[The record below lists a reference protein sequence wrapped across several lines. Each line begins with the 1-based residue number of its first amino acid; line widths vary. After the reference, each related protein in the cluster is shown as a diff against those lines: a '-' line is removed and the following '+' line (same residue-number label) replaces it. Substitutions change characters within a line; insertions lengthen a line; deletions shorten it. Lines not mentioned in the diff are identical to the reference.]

1 VSPIYKVSR
10 SLIHCSPRCSSSG
23 KDLLDSSHT
32 MFQQLQSLRRILIC
46 FQFSSELPLPKGSIL
61 ASGLDF
67 ARALNPISRAR
78 NVEVIVFKLSCQIPV
93 CSSQQLDVTAQ
104 IPKVYGWRT
113 IDRTLSDTS
122 SFPSL
127 RSVTVLLQLLSVE
140 AIPGSEL
147 TELVR
152 RIAKTI
158 RGSGLPRLVER
169 GTQVQ
174 IQRCFPFIST
184 CDDVNL
190 FPNSRI
196 EST

>member
-1 VSPIYKVSR
+1 
-10 SLIHCSPRCSSSG
+10 
-23 KDLLDSSHT
+23 
-32 MFQQLQSLRRILIC
+32 MIC
-46 FQFSSELPLPKGSIL
+46 FPFCGEPLSLGGPGYVL
-61 ASGLDF
+61 VGGLDF
-67 ARALNPISRAR
+67 ARALKPISRAR
-78 NVEVIVFKLSCQIPV
+78 NVEVIVFKLSCKVPV
-93 CSSQQLDVTAQ
+93 CSSRQRDVTAQ

-140 AIPGSEL
+140 AIPEREL

-152 RIAKTI
+152 RIAKMI

-174 IQRCFPFIST
+174 IQRCFYSIST
-184 CDDVNL
+184 CDDVDL
-190 FPNSRI
+190 FQNRN
-196 EST
+196 